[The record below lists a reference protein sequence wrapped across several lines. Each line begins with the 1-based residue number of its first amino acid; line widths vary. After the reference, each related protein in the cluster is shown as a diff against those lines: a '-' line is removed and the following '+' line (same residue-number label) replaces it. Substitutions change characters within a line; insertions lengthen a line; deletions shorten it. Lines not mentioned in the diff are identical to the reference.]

1 MPLNDWDTSLT
12 LVTTSTPCE
21 NYLLEK
27 GCPEPT
33 DEEYADFVEDEEKLL
48 AEKNYHTNTHTLF

>member
-1 MPLNDWDTSLT
+1 MPLNDWEYIANARYDEHTDCL
-12 LVTTSTPCE
+12 

-33 DEEYADFVEDEEKLL
+33 DEEYAAF
-48 AEKNYHTNTHTLF
+48 AEHVRARESQQGNSFH